1 MHWKIDQMKSYFG
14 GFAIKIEG
22 GFIRAVM
29 KNVENM
35 NKILHFQQVNN
46 QLQERVEFLQK
57 RERDLLDSLMKVQKK
72 K

>member
-1 MHWKIDQMKSYFG
+1 VVFK
-14 GFAIKIEG
+14 
-22 GFIRAVM
+22 RAVM

-35 NKILHFQQVNN
+35 NKILHLQQVNN

-72 K
+72 KLYD